1 MKIKQFILNAI
12 LTLVGMM
19 AANVAVAQYTA
30 KGTIFDKS
38 SDNVPLPGVTVVVV
52 GTAIGTVSDVHGN
65 FTVTAPSGESILE
78 FRSMGYSTQQI
89 RANFSVPL
97 AIYMEEETAQI
108 EEVVVTALGITRQE
122 KSLGYSVQKV
132 QGETLMQSV
141 SSNWIGNMSGK
152 VAGLTMQT
160 AGTGPGGQ
168 TRVILRGNTSLNN
181 ANNSALF
188 VVDGVPI
195 LFGSQA
201 STGGTNYAAEA
212 AVDFGDNISD
222 INPEDIESVT
232 VLKGPAAAALYGSR
246 AANGAIVITTKR
258 GRIDKGWGVT
268 VNQSVAFEQAMRHP
282 DFQTEYGPSAV
293 TTSLTNMYT
302 SAWGLPGSMTEHGEP
317 IRKQISR
324 YAYGLKFDPNV
335 KRYLY
340 QSKNWETGE
349 FTAVPWV
356 YADDWFTGF
365 FETGVT
371 NTTSVSVQGNSGK
384 GTSGRFN
391 FTNKGLTWVTP
402 NVGYKQQTFAIV
414 LDQEINKH
422 VSLFSNINYVH
433 RSSDN
438 MPMSGYNQTNP
449 MYGLIWGYNAYPISC
464 YRDEYFQGRY
474 TREIYDLGNN
484 QDPFAIQ
491 SSLVFNSLEGHNPY
505 RTAYEELN
513 SLLRD
518 RIYGNLGVDFKIIEN
533 LNLRVRSG
541 LDLNNDF
548 RTLRKPKLTFAAVDG
563 SYREQSVVEYDINT
577 DFLLTYNK
585 RFGKLSGTA
594 GFGGNDRRWTK
605 RNVTSTAPELDLEG
619 PDMYRLANS
628 AVPVVAGGSR
638 SIKAVR
644 SLYGYLNF
652 DWNDIYFLDFTAR
665 NDWSSTLH
673 RDYRSYFYPSIAASV
688 LINKAFNITSHQ
700 IDLLKLRLAWSQTGN
715 DTDPY
720 QTMNLYSNT
729 VFPGGFAMSTT
740 LNDPYLKPERQR
752 AYEAGI
758 DVRLFANR
766 LSFDVTVYDSESY
779 DQLISVVL
787 PSETGAQNYFTN
799 GAIIRNRGFEF
810 QLRGIPI
817 RSRDVTW
824 EIFVNGSRN
833 KNVLKEYIPGWDP
846 EQPLVHNAPGGQ
858 VGTSI
863 GSRTFLHSYV
873 GEEEMWW
880 IYGADWNRAPE
891 GATYLDDEGN
901 SVDCSGAILINS
913 STGRPSYSAPNQRIA
928 RAMPKWTGGFG
939 TSVRYKSFTMNA
951 TFTAQMGGHSFSVT
965 NFALSYQ
972 GKLTNSLP
980 GRPDGLVLDGVNPS
994 TQTITPETTYTKND
1008 VITNNIFE
1016 YYAADKWVRDNTF
1029 ENTFS
1034 TDFLKLKE
1042 LRLEYALPA
1051 KWMQATRVVQNA
1063 SIALFATN
1071 VFCLSPWP
1079 QYDPEAA
1086 SSTNGSGSRGEIQI
1100 FPGIE
1105 TGVLPMTRTFGFN
1118 VKLQF

>member
-1 MKIKQFILNAI
+1 MKIKQIIQHAI
-12 LTLVGMM
+12 LTLVGLM
-19 AANVAVAQYTA
+19 AVNAAVAQYTA
-30 KGTIFDKS
+30 RGTIFDS
-38 SDNVPLPGVTVVVV
+38 SNNNMPLPGITVVVV
-52 GTAIGTVSDVHGN
+52 GTSIGTVSDVSGN
-65 FTVTAPSGESILE
+65 FTITSLTGESILE
-78 FRSMGYSTQQI
+78 FRSLGYRTLQV
-89 RANFSVPL
+89 RADSAVPL
-97 AIYMEEETAQI
+97 EIYMTEETAQI

-152 VAGLTMQT
+152 VAGLTMQSG
-160 AGTGPGGQ
+160 GTGPGGQ
-168 TRVILRGNTSLNN
+168 TRVTLRGNSSLNY

-212 AVDFGDNISD
+212 AVDFGDGISD

-246 AANGAIVITTKR
+246 AGNGAIVITTKR
-258 GRIDKGWGVT
+258 GRIDKGWGIT

-282 DFQTEYGPSAV
+282 DFQKEYGPSAV

-324 YAYGLKFDPNV
+324 YAFGLKFDPNV

-371 NTTSVSVQGNSGK
+371 STTSVSVQGNSGK

-391 FTNKGLTWVTP
+391 YTNKDLTWVTP
-402 NVGYKQQTFAIV
+402 NVGYKQHTFAMV
-414 LDQEINKH
+414 LDQEINSH
-422 VSLFSNINYVH
+422 VKLFSNVNYIH
-433 RSSDN
+433 RKSDN

-474 TREIYDLGNN
+474 TREMYDLGANP
-484 QDPFAIQ
+484 DPYAIQ
-491 SSLVFNSLEGHNPY
+491 SSLVYNSLEGHNPY
-505 RTAYEELN
+505 MPAYEELN
-513 SLLRD
+513 SLLRN
-518 RIYGNLGVDFKIIEN
+518 RIYGNLGADFKIIEN

-541 LDLNNDF
+541 IDLNNEF

-563 SYREQSVVEYDINT
+563 SYREQTVVEYDINT
-577 DFLLTYNK
+577 DFLLSYSK
-585 RFGKLSGTA
+585 RFGKLLGSA
-594 GFGGNDRRWTK
+594 GFGGNDRRWNK
-605 RNVTSTAPELDLEG
+605 RNVTNTAPELDLEG

-628 AVPVVAGGSR
+628 AVPVVASSSR
-638 SIKAVR
+638 STKAVQ

-652 DWNDIYFLDFTAR
+652 DWEDTYFLDFTAR
-665 NDWSSTLH
+665 NDWTTTLH

-688 LINKAFNITSHQ
+688 LLNNAFNITSRH
-700 IDLLKLRLAWSQTGN
+700 IDLLKLRLAWSKTGN

-720 QTMNLYSNT
+720 QTVNTYSNS
-729 VFPGGFAMSTT
+729 VFPGGFTMPTT
-740 LNDPYLKPERQR
+740 IYDPYLRPERQR
-752 AYEAGI
+752 SYEAGI
-758 DVRLFANR
+758 DVRLFSNR
-766 LSFDVTVYDSESY
+766 LSFDMTVYDNKSY
-779 DQLISVVL
+779 DQLISIVL
-787 PSETGAQNYFTN
+787 PAETGAQSLFTN
-799 GAIIRNRGFEF
+799 GAVVRNRGFEF
-810 QLRGIPI
+810 QLRGIPV
-817 RSRDVTW
+817 RSKDVTW

-833 KNVLKEYIPGWDP
+833 KNVLLEYMPGWDP
-846 EQPLVHNAPGGQ
+846 EQPYVHN

-880 IYGADWNRAPE
+880 IYGADYNRAPE
-891 GATYLDDEGN
+891 GATYLDDDGN
-901 SVDCSGAILINS
+901 SVDCSGAVLIANN
-913 STGRPSYSAPNQRIA
+913 GRPSLTAPNQRIA
-928 RAMPKWTGGFG
+928 RAMPRWTGGFG
-939 TSVRYKSFTMNA
+939 TMVRYKSFTMNA
-951 TFTAQMGGHSFSVT
+951 TFTAQMGGHSFSAT

-972 GKLTNSLP
+972 GKLANSLP
-980 GRPDGLVLDGVNPS
+980 GRPAGLVLDGVNAS
-994 TQTITPETTYTKND
+994 TSGSGEAAKTTYAKNNTITD
-1008 VITNNIFE
+1008 NIFE
-1016 YYAADKWVRDNTF
+1016 YYSALKWVRDNTF

-1042 LRLEYALPA
+1042 LRLEYALPV
-1051 KWMQATRVVQNA
+1051 KWVQTTRVLQSA
-1063 SIALFATN
+1063 SVALFATN

-1086 SSTNGSGSRGEIQI
+1086 ASVNGSGSRGEIQI